1 MAGLRLSQGLNP
13 SIRSIFVVGPSWV
26 GDMVMAQSLFKV
38 LRQKFPQAQ
47 IDVLAPAWSRPIL
60 EAMPEVRAAIDMPIG
75 HGKFQWSVRKA
86 LAQQIRAKNYDW
98 AIVLPNSFKSALI
111 PWLARIPK
119 RTGWTGE
126 LRFGL
131 LNDLRRNKKAWGL
144 MVERYVALAYSPQ
157 ELRSM
162 GSESLISNSKIN
174 DSDPIDLPPPGLV
187 PHPDWIKQARAKF
200 GITQQEKVLALCP
213 GAEFGRAKKWPE
225 RHYAT
230 VARAHIEQGGEVW
243 LFGSAN
249 DRASCEQ
256 IAAGLPVEKVRILAG
271 QTSLQEAV
279 ALMSCVDQVVSNDS
293 GLMHVAAALERPLV
307 ALYGSTS
314 PNYTP
319 PLNRQRE
326 IIQASISCSP
336 CFKRE
341 CPYGHYK
348 CLEELEPVRVIE
360 ALSRT
365 RPQN

>member
-1 MAGLRLSQGLNP
+1 MAGLRLNQGLNP

-38 LRQKFPQAQ
+38 LRQNYPHAQ

-60 EAMPEVRAAIDMPIG
+60 EAMPEVRAAIDMPVG

-111 PWLARIPK
+111 PWWAGISK

-126 LRFGL
+126 MRVGL
-131 LNDLRRNKKAWGL
+131 LNDRRSNKKAWGL
-144 MVERYVALAYSPQ
+144 MVERYVALAYSPK
-157 ELRSM
+157 ELRAITK
-162 GSESLISNSKIN
+162 L
-174 DSDPIDLPPPGLV
+174 DCPPPGLV
-187 PHPDWIKQARAKF
+187 PHPDWITQAREKF

-225 RHYAT
+225 RHYAA
-230 VARAHIEQGGEVW
+230 VARTHIEQGGEVW

-256 IAAGLPVEKVRILAG
+256 IAAGLPATKVRILAG

-314 PNYTP
+314 PKYTP

-348 CLEELEPVRVIE
+348 CLEEMEPVRVVE
-360 ALSRT
+360 ALLRIQPES
-365 RPQN
+365 